1 MTMRILPNL
10 CQHKVFYYHFIQNR
24 RNDKIKNI
32 INDSANLISL
42 ISSWCTELVN
52 ILGDEKNYFPI
63 SKSSNPRILQD
74 PDNTV

>member
-1 MTMRILPNL
+1 MPTQL
-10 CQHKVFYYHFIQNR
+10 FYYNRFIRNR
-24 RNDKIKNI
+24 RSLNDKIKNI

-42 ISSWCTELVN
+42 ISPWCTELVN